1 MQNKTAQQKEEVSQK
16 IDFSSIARI
25 QINGSNVDR
34 YEGKVINVENVY
46 GVNTRYGAK
55 IVVEGTVD
63 GKNVTCMIGKTAVSN
78 LLEQGIVTSDDMIGK
93 SFKIG
98 TMTIMGKKTIIL
110 EVVNE

>member
-1 MQNKTAQQKEEVSQK
+1 MQNKNAQQKVESSS
-16 IDFSSIARI
+16 IDFSSLARI
-25 QINGSNVDR
+25 QINGSNIDR

-46 GVNTRYGAK
+46 AVNTRYGAK
-55 IVVEGTVD
+55 IVVEGTID

-78 LLEQGIVTSDDMIGK
+78 LLEQGVVTSDDMVGK
-93 SFKIG
+93 SFTIK